1 MSQPGSWIVICK
13 LLVVLN
19 IRDKLGGTR
28 NMLTHSRRISLVLV
42 TLCRFLLSEVRGMT
56 STFKF
61 LQFTFAKFGS
71 LYWTVFGTHHIQTWS
86 ICKCRPV
93 PASVSSVNNLLRGC
107 LAPVIPNPGACVAR
121 TPQYTNTNT
130 PQYTRPSSS
139 LTLSTAVAPL

>member
-1 MSQPGSWIVICK
+1 
-13 LLVVLN
+13 
-19 IRDKLGGTR
+19 
-28 NMLTHSRRISLVLV
+28 MLTYSRRISLVLV
-42 TLCRFLLSEVRGMT
+42 ILCRLLLSEVRGMT

-61 LQFTFAKFGS
+61 PQFTFVKFGS

-121 TPQYTNTNT
+121 SPQHTNTNT
-130 PQYTRPSSS
+130 PQYTPPSSNLCPPPPSRRRCWTHGPSARARCLIQS
-139 LTLSTAVAPL
+139 LTVST